1 MHALNILCI
10 LSSLPQGWGEELEHS
25 VNENPEKRL
34 PNIFEIILNLPPGIR
49 GEPSLSTHRL
59 VPRYQFTPRRRMKER
74 PRMILKPLHGLN
86 KKTTDLMN
94 GNIWHTSYGNKNK
107 RNREKFEIKN
117 KMLENLVSLQKAK
130 DDLKAEDIYPSLKK
144 ASPKVLF
151 VPVEETKTNLE
162 IENPGSSS
170 ETENPGSSSET
181 ENPDSSSETENPDSS
196 SETEKYEQDTKSEET
211 DSDTI
216 AGKTDTDKN
225 PKTGKYK
232 TISED
237 EEDPDTN
244 SEKDEPENT
253 TLEKEDTSSGL
264 VTNEET
270 SMKTEKEDSTVV
282 NLSTETE
289 TDNSTINSETESS
302 FSPLNTEK
310 PSTPLNT
317 ESPSTPLNTESPST
331 TSEGEKNKTN
341 SKTHEPKTSVQTL
354 TTTTVRNFTEK
365 VALSSNTVDNNT
377 ENNSIPVTSKPSTIG
392 SDYTDTDVAAKIKS
406 EIPETEI
413 ENSTTENPERRE
425 TEPWSDKPELKNP
438 ATTTKPGTV
447 ENKLSPF
454 TFEQT
459 SPIDTTKEI
468 LSTFDTLELKSTTN
482 IQVSEP
488 ESTTAKSIDGS
499 DMKGQDYGTT
509 PNEINF
515 RSDNDIDDELFD
527 SDSDYDIKNTED
539 ANYYDYAEHTIS
551 TDETENPPTRGASAE
566 NKISEKS
573 ILENSTEISRDETS
587 STLEAEPTS
596 LETKTENLIPNDGFY
611 NDPYNSGYDEHYATT
626 VGSMESITNHITK
639 DKKKFETTTVEEK
652 SEITSELKGSVA
664 TTQAT
669 TTEIFNRIDLNE
681 EDLYYMDQYGG
692 PPDKTDTTTDKE
704 KSEITTEKE
713 ESETT
718 IEMKELETATGMLE
732 SETNTVIKESKTTTV
747 KEFETSTEVKESE
760 TTTEIKESETTTDM
774 KESTE
779 TETTTEKKESKD
791 ITIIDDETTENNE
804 FNFTTVNSTGSIA
817 NTTNSKDY
825 ITTKTGNELTDL
837 NKYLNNVFYSTTTN
851 LIDSDNNIVNQTSE
865 EVEAPM
871 TTFYEPDGTNSSMT
885 ITTTTVTMNSTF
897 FTPNLT
903 KNNTTTI
910 KEGSTTVILKS
921 ETTTMKESE
930 TPTYK
935 EESTTVKE
943 DFETTAQMKGSNSTT
958 INVMESETTLDR
970 EESKTN
976 TITEDSV
983 STSEINDSV
992 TTTQALTTKQF
1003 KPFDLDD
1010 NDLYYMDQYNAPPD
1024 KTDKIT
1030 DQDNTE
1036 ITTIETTTEKQE
1048 SETTTDMMESETTTE
1063 RNEPETTTEIRKSET
1078 TKKMKEFET
1087 TTEMRESETTTK
1099 MKESE
1104 TTTEM
1109 KESETTT
1116 EMMKSITTT
1125 VVQESE
1131 TTKEMK
1137 ESETTTGMK
1146 EFETTTEMKESE
1158 TITEMKK
1165 SETSTKLKE
1174 SETTTEIKESET
1186 TTEMNEPETTTKI
1199 KASETN
1205 TEMKTS
1211 ETTTEMNEPETT
1223 TKIKASETTTEMKE
1237 SEITPEIK
1245 KSETITEMKESET
1258 TTEIKKSE
1266 ATTEMKELKT
1276 APGDR
1281 QDSTA
1286 GDRFYED
1293 AEEIPVIFENS
1304 YPFLNS
1310 DIADN
1315 KEKEDEQTE
1324 SSETEPSII
1333 KASTELPEISEPTR
1347 SWVPGLANTAY
1358 GKINPYIPQKYD
1370 NDLGRKGEPFTIFFK
1385 IGNSSSFDDSP
1396 EKNPYQT
1403 FKPDTGSP
1411 EPVLNPISTLNYQF
1425 RNLEEL
1431 DSTAPDQTKPS
1442 DLSTTPAGLDY
1453 IIKVTS
1459 LSKNESEN
1467 PDRKSPGT
1475 DGPEYVLLENVRPIF
1490 QKNETAKAELPQ
1502 QDYVNSEK
1510 KVLEFIDPDID
1521 ISSQEDMNSGASS
1534 PEIKIPERWS
1544 PMILNHRVN
1553 PPNNLNGIKDAIEN
1567 VLSNTDGNPEDLS
1580 SDLDKQL
1587 AAVYPE
1593 NNELA
1598 KVLNPEILEA
1608 MKDEDE
1614 DKPSESS
1621 EDANILA
1628 REAGTETQGVDGTEN
1643 KDRIGQDQGLLR
1655 MLDPESKT
1663 GSNPTTIDGCK
1674 KYKTHPGRKREGLR
1688 LLGVKGSY
1696 SIKISKV
1703 EDCKKHIEDMWRAG
1717 EWLNDPDCG
1726 LALVGI
1732 SKCTNPACCMCT
1744 VTKNESCAATRLDEK
1759 ITPAEQQFLKL
1770 FSNNLSNS
1778 IPLDTPGHCNNLK
1791 EKLKG
1796 SFRDEFQRRR
1806 SSLKCTDKRGPGRRS
1821 NPDPDQKIEI
1831 FFLAKFINTKKI
1843 CTITVKIIR
1852 GSEECEFGE

>member
-1 MHALNILCI
+1 
-10 LSSLPQGWGEELEHS
+10 
-25 VNENPEKRL
+25 
-34 PNIFEIILNLPPGIR
+34 
-49 GEPSLSTHRL
+49 
-59 VPRYQFTPRRRMKER
+59 
-74 PRMILKPLHGLN
+74 
-86 KKTTDLMN
+86 
-94 GNIWHTSYGNKNK
+94 
-107 RNREKFEIKN
+107 
-117 KMLENLVSLQKAK
+117 MLENFVSLQNVK
-130 DDLKAEDIYPSLKK
+130 DDLKAEDIYPSLKR

-162 IENPGSSS
+162 IENPDSSSKTENPVSSS
-170 ETENPGSSSET
+170 ES
-181 ENPDSSSETENPDSS
+181 ENPDPR
-196 SETEKYEQDTKSEET
+196 SETEKYEQDTKSEDT
-211 DSDTI
+211 DSDTTV
-216 AGKTDTDKN
+216 GKTSSETDKN

-232 TISED
+232 TIFED

-253 TLEKEDTSSGL
+253 TLDKEDTSSGL
-264 VTNEET
+264 VINEET
-270 SMKTEKEDSTVV
+270 SMKTEKEDSTAV
-282 NLSTETE
+282 NSSTETE
-289 TDNSTINSETESS
+289 TDNSTINSETDSS

-310 PSTPLNT
+310 LSTILNTESPSTPLNTENPSTPLNAESPSTPLNT

-331 TSEGEKNKTN
+331 TSEEEKQKTN
-341 SKTHEPKTSVQTL
+341 SKTQKPKTSVQTL
-354 TTTTVRNFTEK
+354 TTTTAVRNFTEK
-365 VALSSNTVDNNT
+365 VALSSNTDDNNT
-377 ENNSIPVTSKPSTIG
+377 ENNIIPVTSKPSTIG

-413 ENSTTENPERRE
+413 ENSTTENPERRVS
-425 TEPWSDKPELKNP
+425 EPWSDKPELKNP

-447 ENKLSPF
+447 ENTLSPF

-459 SPIDTTKEI
+459 SLIGATKEI
-468 LSTFDTLELKSTTN
+468 LSTSDTLNLKSTTN

-488 ESTTAKSIDGS
+488 ESTTAKSSDGS

-509 PNEINF
+509 SNKVN
-515 RSDNDIDDELFD
+515 DNDIDDELFD
-527 SDSDYDIKNTED
+527 SDSDYDIKNPED
-539 ANYYDYAEHTIS
+539 ANYYDYAEYTIS
-551 TDETENPPTRGASAE
+551 TDETENPPTTDASAE

-573 ILENSTEISRDETS
+573 ILENSTGISRHETS

-596 LETKTENLIPNDGFY
+596 LETKTENLTPNDGFY
-611 NDPYNSGYDEHYATT
+611 NDPYNSGYDEHDATT
-626 VGSMESITNHITK
+626 VGSMESIINPYSTGLISNNQTNITK

-664 TTQAT
+664 RTQAA

-681 EDLYYMDQYGG
+681 EDLYYMDQYGA
-692 PPDKTDTTTDKE
+692 PPDKTDATTDKE
-704 KSEITTEKE
+704 KSEIITEKE
-713 ESETT
+713 
-718 IEMKELETATGMLE
+718 
-732 SETNTVIKESKTTTV
+732 ESKTTTV
-747 KEFETSTEVKESE
+747 KEFETSTKVKESETSTEVKESE
-760 TTTEIKESETTTDM
+760 TTTEMKKSEITTNMNESETTTDMKESETSTEVKESETTTEMKKSETTTDM

-779 TETTTEKKESKD
+779 TENTTEKKESKD
-791 ITIIDDETTENNE
+791 ISIIDDETTENNE

-825 ITTKTGNELTDL
+825 IPTTTGNELTDL
-837 NKYLNNVFYSTTTN
+837 NKYLNNVVYSTTTN

-865 EVEAPM
+865 EVEVPM

-885 ITTTTVTMNSTF
+885 ITTTTMNSTF

-930 TPTYK
+930 TTTYK

-943 DFETTAQMKGSNSTT
+943 DFETTAQMKGSNATT
-958 INVMESETTLDR
+958 INLMESETTLDR
-970 EESKTN
+970 EELKTT

-1024 KTDKIT
+1024 KTDEIA

-1048 SETTTDMMESETTTE
+1048 SETTTEMRQSETTTKKKESETTTE
-1063 RNEPETTTEIRKSET
+1063 
-1078 TKKMKEFET
+1078 MK
-1087 TTEMRESETTTK
+1087 ESETTREM
-1099 MKESE
+1099 MKSI

-1125 VVQESE
+1125 EMKESE

-1137 ESETTTGMK
+1137 EY
-1146 EFETTTEMKESE
+1146 
-1158 TITEMKK
+1158 
-1165 SETSTKLKE
+1165 ETSTKLKE

-1186 TTEMNEPETTTKI
+1186 TTKI

-1205 TEMKTS
+1205 TEIKTS
-1211 ETTTEMNEPETT
+1211 KATTEMREPET
-1223 TKIKASETTTEMKE
+1223 
-1237 SEITPEIK
+1237 TPEIK
-1245 KSETITEMKESET
+1245 KSET
-1258 TTEIKKSE
+1258 TTERNKPE

-1310 DIADN
+1310 NIADN
-1315 KEKEDEQTE
+1315 KEKKDEQTE
-1324 SSETEPSII
+1324 SSKTEPSII
-1333 KASTELPEISEPTR
+1333 KASAELPEISEPTQ

-1358 GKINPYIPQKYD
+1358 EKINPNIPQKYD

-1403 FKPDTGSP
+1403 FKPDTDSP

-1431 DSTAPDQTKPS
+1431 DSTAPDQTTKPS
-1442 DLSTTPAGLDY
+1442 DPSTTPAGLDY

-1459 LSKNESEN
+1459 LSKNDLESGN
-1467 PDRKSPGT
+1467 PDR
-1475 DGPEYVLLENVRPIF
+1475 PEYVLLENVRPIF
-1490 QKNETAKAELPQ
+1490 QKNETSKTELPQ

-1521 ISSQEDMNSGASS
+1521 ISSQEDMKSGASS

-1614 DKPSESS
+1614 DRPSES
-1621 EDANILA
+1621 
-1628 REAGTETQGVDGTEN
+1628 
-1643 KDRIGQDQGLLR
+1643 
-1655 MLDPESKT
+1655 
-1663 GSNPTTIDGCK
+1663 
-1674 KYKTHPGRKREGLR
+1674 RKRITNI
-1688 LLGVKGSY
+1688 
-1696 SIKISKV
+1696 SI
-1703 EDCKKHIEDMWRAG
+1703 
-1717 EWLNDPDCG
+1717 
-1726 LALVGI
+1726 
-1732 SKCTNPACCMCT
+1732 
-1744 VTKNESCAATRLDEK
+1744 
-1759 ITPAEQQFLKL
+1759 L
-1770 FSNNLSNS
+1770 FIL
-1778 IPLDTPGHCNNLK
+1778 C
-1791 EKLKG
+1791 
-1796 SFRDEFQRRR
+1796 
-1806 SSLKCTDKRGPGRRS
+1806 
-1821 NPDPDQKIEI
+1821 
-1831 FFLAKFINTKKI
+1831 
-1843 CTITVKIIR
+1843 
-1852 GSEECEFGE
+1852 